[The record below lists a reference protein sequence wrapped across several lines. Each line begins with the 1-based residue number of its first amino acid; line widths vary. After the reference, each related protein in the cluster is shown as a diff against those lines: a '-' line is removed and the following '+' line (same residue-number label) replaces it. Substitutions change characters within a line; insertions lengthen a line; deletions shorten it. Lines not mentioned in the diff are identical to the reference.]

1 MNNEIFKEDD
11 LIFSYTDEQAISDG
25 TIHRLGIDTP
35 HRVTNNL
42 FVAIQK
48 KNESSIEDT
57 LNLILNEVLILL
69 PYAEK
74 TFNEGGIL
82 KTDFRFKVGN
92 FKHSEII
99 WFIVNEN
106 RGITVMKPEDY

>member
-1 MNNEIFKEDD
+1 MNDEIFSKED

-48 KNESSIEDT
+48 KHGTNIEDT
-57 LNLILNEVLILL
+57 LNFILSEVLILL

-74 TFNEGGIL
+74 TYSEGGIL